1 MKAFLFACTL
11 LVSLPALAADGWDTQ
26 NWNTQDWNTWKNWK
40 SEPQPDTRW
49 QSRQRTQDNFLQR
62 RNEVQ
67 EYQRQW
73 SYDQRN
79 RGYTQ
84 ESQSDR
90 YRAYD
95 YGNRSYEY
103 RSP

>member
-1 MKAFLFACTL
+1 MKPIL
-11 LVSLPALAADGWDTQ
+11 LLCALLAAAPAFAA
-26 NWNTQDWNTWKNWK
+26 DWNAATTDAWKTDQAQQQEERNI
-40 SEPQPDTRW
+40 Q
-49 QSRQRTQDNFLQR
+49 RQNQIR
-62 RNEVQ
+62 

-79 RGYTQ
+79 RGYSQ
-84 ESQSDR
+84 ESQPDR

-95 YGNRSYEY
+95 YGNRNYDY

>member
-1 MKAFLFACTL
+1 MKTKTVLLALALFG
-11 LVSLPALAADGWDTQ
+11 SLPAVAADWGSGSSNAWQKDQTQ
-26 NWNTQDWNTWKNWK
+26 QLEDRRM
-40 SEPQPDTRW
+40 Q
-49 QSRQRTQDNFLQR
+49 RQKQ
-62 RNEVQ
+62 VQ

-84 ESQSDR
+84 ESQPDR